1 MAFYNPPRLKKYLY
15 DPKSK
20 EPFRLSRS
28 GIDLFVECPR
38 CFYLDKRLG
47 IGRPPGFPF
56 SLNSAVDHLLK
67 KEFDIHRANGESH
80 PLMESY
86 KINAIPFAH
95 KDLNTWR
102 ENFEGIKYFYE
113 KANLIISGAI
123 DDIWINDKNQL
134 IVVDYKSTA
143 KEGEVTLDA
152 PWQDG
157 YKRQMEIYQWL
168 FRKNGFDVLE
178 SGYFVYCNG
187 DKDKEAFDGKLDFK
201 IKLIEHKGKCDW
213 IEPTINKAKQ
223 CLDSDTIPEASE
235 DCDYCKYRKVAEN
248 FEGKRQEQSV
258 MIADQITSSD
268 NTSQTPTKSDKFSS
282 GKLF

>member
-1 MAFYNPPRLKKYLY
+1 MAFYNPPRLSKYLY

-67 KEFDIHRANGESH
+67 KEFDIHRAKGNPH
-80 PLMESY
+80 PLIKSY
-86 KINAIPFAH
+86 GLNAIPFSH
-95 KDLNTWR
+95 KDLDKWR

-113 KANLIISGAI
+113 KENLIISGAI
-123 DDIWINDKNQL
+123 DDVWINDKKQL
-134 IVVDYKSTA
+134 IIVDYKSTA

-168 FRKNGFDVLE
+168 FRMNGFDVSD

-187 DKDKEAFDGKLDFK
+187 DKDKEAFDGKLEFK

-213 IEPTINKAKQ
+213 IEPTIKEAKK
-223 CLDSDTIPEASE
+223 CLDSDVIPEANKE
-235 DCDYCKYRKVAEN
+235 CDYCKYRKISQNLEN
-248 FEGKRQEQSV
+248 MGNKQSV
-258 MIADQITSSD
+258 MIADQIVPIND
-268 NTSQTPTKSDKFSS
+268 ALENPDKFSS